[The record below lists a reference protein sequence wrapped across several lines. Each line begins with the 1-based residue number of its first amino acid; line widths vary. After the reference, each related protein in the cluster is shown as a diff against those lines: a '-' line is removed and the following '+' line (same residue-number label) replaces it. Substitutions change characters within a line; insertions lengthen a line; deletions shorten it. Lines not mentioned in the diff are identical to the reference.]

1 MDQSDLFLGAKYLSN
16 ISSDASPFPTDIE
29 SPKSKFERDGVA
41 SSNKVY
47 DTQIWTRHLLLYGIL
62 GNIGMLFTVISPSTG
77 GVLSAMFCVGTYG
90 HVFMEGSILLR
101 LISTSNRYKIQQL
114 HGIWGLV
121 TLFNLLFFSESFG
134 QLSWAA
140 ESILT
145 DSMSLMA
152 GFYLMQSDVD
162 KQVKYIALSH
172 FIHGI
177 TFELFLWCD
186 IAGMNANITT
196 ERGVWWVILV
206 VANASCQILFHCPV
220 IRGKVEINPQKP
232 QTPTAS
238 EVRFLVFLWVLH
250 GIFTIP
256 TVLSLSTAAGNNFY
270 LSKWVSEFYLKMIYL
285 VPMVTLMYT
294 LACFVDNDKNAHA
307 TSIWSELGFQEPERF
322 APRAASGRGYMEDNA
337 KTHKGYNRAPSA
349 GSTHTDALPSAHTM
363 EKNEVRKFFF
373 AVSSISDVARD
384 FILVADHVGH
394 DRISGRSKCRAIFI
408 TAERAAYA
416 TGGLHVGC
424 RAARFPAWRWCR
436 HANVVAAHWQFVVHD
451 SDQPVSAAAMHR
463 RPAPV
468 AAHTRVE
475 TD

>member
-1 MDQSDLFLGAKYLSN
+1 
-16 ISSDASPFPTDIE
+16 
-29 SPKSKFERDGVA
+29 
-41 SSNKVY
+41 
-47 DTQIWTRHLLLYGIL
+47 
-62 GNIGMLFTVISPSTG
+62 
-77 GVLSAMFCVGTYG
+77 
-90 HVFMEGSILLR
+90 
-101 LISTSNRYKIQQL
+101 
-114 HGIWGLV
+114 
-121 TLFNLLFFSESFG
+121 
-134 QLSWAA
+134 
-140 ESILT
+140 
-145 DSMSLMA
+145 
-152 GFYLMQSDVD
+152 MQSDVD

-363 EKNEVRKFFF
+363 EKNEVRKFFSLF
-373 AVSSISDVARD
+373 PVYQMLLGISFLLLTTWDMTELADEVSAEPSSLLLNVLPMPLAV
-384 FILVADHVGH
+384 FMLVAGLLGSLHGAGVVTPMLWRRTGSSWYMILTSLSLLLLCTAGLLQWLH
-394 DRISGRSKCRAIFI
+394 IHELKRTNIL
-408 TAERAAYA
+408 TAEVGLVCGLLYLLWGGTVLFDRAQEMISQC
-416 TGGLHVGC
+416 TM
-424 RAARFPAWRWCR
+424 RK
-436 HANVVAAHWQFVVHD
+436 N
-451 SDQPVSAAAMHR
+451 
-463 RPAPV
+463 
-468 AAHTRVE
+468 
-475 TD
+475 